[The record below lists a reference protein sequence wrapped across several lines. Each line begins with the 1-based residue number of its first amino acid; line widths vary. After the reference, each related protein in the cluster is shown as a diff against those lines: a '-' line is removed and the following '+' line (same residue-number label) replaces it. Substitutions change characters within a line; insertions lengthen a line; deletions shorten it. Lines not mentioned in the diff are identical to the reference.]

1 MRAAG
6 SDIRKNL
13 VTALLLALTAIGGCE
28 KPKLVPHTESR
39 PLMGATVA
47 ITTEGQDRKRLQ
59 HATNAAYREMARLWD
74 ILDQDRPESAVGAIN
89 RDAGKR
95 PVAAPP
101 ELMYVLRMAQNTS
114 KRTQGA
120 FDVTAGAPAD
130 RRLDHRRPAPPA
142 VGSALSPPA
151 DYRGLILDENAGT
164 AFLAKPGMRLD
175 LRAVTRLYALHA
187 GMGMLKRN
195 GVAHARIDAGDAVEV
210 VGGFAGQPWRVD
222 VRDARAPG
230 KIYGTVELKHGFV
243 VSVDDQRGRR
253 VLAPKSG
260 RPAPGPRGVTVIA
273 EDLELTIGLA
283 EAIMVMGD
291 ADGRAFIEQRPTLE
305 GIIFAHDDSVWV
317 SPGLGPR
324 LRFTRADGKT
334 R

>member
-1 MRAAG
+1 MHAAG

-28 KPKLVPHTESR
+28 KPQLVPHTESR

-74 ILDQDRPESAVGAIN
+74 IMDQDRPESAVGAIN

-101 ELMYVLRMAQNTS
+101 ELMYVLRMARNTS

-120 FDVTAGAPAD
+120 LDVTTD
-130 RRLDHRRPAPPA
+130 VPP
-142 VGSALSPPA
+142 G
-151 DYRGLILDENAGT
+151 DYRNLILDENART

-175 LRAVTRLYALHA
+175 LRAVARLYVLHA

-230 KIYGTVELKHGFV
+230 KIYGTVELRHGIV

-260 RPAPGPRGVTVIA
+260 GPAPGPRGVTVIA

-283 EAIMVMGD
+283 EAIMVMGG

-305 GIIFAHDDSVWV
+305 GIIFERDDSVWV

-324 LRFTRADGKT
+324 LRFTRADGKA